1 MQVVMITRLYAMY
14 EQSRKILIFLIVIY
28 FVVTITCGAIAA
40 ITSSSVSVGKS

>member
-40 ITSSSVSVGKS
+40 KTSSSVSVGKS